1 MTRFQWAGAAG
12 AAALAASLGA
22 CQVNT
27 AAKPA
32 VDTAKIADA
41 IKADAAQL
49 VTDLN
54 AHDADKLASHDAADI
69 VAMFHGAPNVNGQA
83 ADLASD
89 KQFFTASPNTHLTL
103 ANESVD
109 VAASGDM
116 AVYHSTYVITVTD
129 PKTKKP
135 VTENGNYLAGY
146 KPQADGSWKI
156 EWSVVS
162 DTGPAPAAAPAAKS

>member
-1 MTRFQWAGAAG
+1 MTRFEWAGAALS
-12 AAALAASLGA
+12 AALAASLGA
-22 CQVNT
+22 CNIN
-27 AAKPA
+27 APAKPA
-32 VDTAKIADA
+32 ADTAKISDA

-49 VTDLN
+49 VADLN
-54 AHDADKLASHDAADI
+54 AHDADKLASHDAPDI

-89 KQFFTASPNTHLTL
+89 KQFLAASPNAHLAL

-116 AVYHSTYVITVTD
+116 AVYHSTFVITVTD
-129 PKTKKP
+129 SKTKKP
-135 VTENGNYLAGY
+135 VTANGNYLAGY

-162 DTGPAPAAAPAAKS
+162 DTGPAPAAPAAKS